1 MRPLM
6 AALLG
11 VLLATAAAEAA
22 PTTFGGASPGL
33 DRGIQ
38 APLQAESPQAP

>member
-1 MRPLM
+1 MRPLI

-11 VLLATAAAEAA
+11 VLLATAAVEAA
-22 PTTFGGASPGL
+22 PTAFGGASPGP

-38 APLQAESPQAP
+38 APLKAESPQAP